1 MEQGAITIV
10 QVIYKNIFWVTW
22 NIKNTQIL
30 NPLSRIVYLLIDNDR
45 YVLHLR
51 NKFYLR
57 CFTYFKGV
65 ENLRFVR
72 NDKENLQLKGSHQ
85 HASGLDVAGQLVD
98 TKFVVIQDP
107 DCIVL
112 KRRWIEFLHN
122 MVESKNLDLI
132 GTPEAESELNL
143 STIKNNNRYKFISPL
158 PFLIYGKSKVIF
170 ANSFEPNFNS
180 GNLLDTGFKLSF
192 SCINRV
198 YSYELLHAFSTRSIK
213 SNIGFINRYSCTFY
227 TFNGSRDKTDCVHF
241 GRGSNRFG
249 KNRDGLNILTRLIR
263 AFLDPVIFRLRV
275 NKYILTSAKRIL
287 Y

>member
-1 MEQGAITIV
+1 VEPGCITIV
-10 QVIYKNIFWVTW
+10 QVIYKNILWVTW
-22 NIKNTQIL
+22 NIKNTQTL
-30 NPLSRIVYLLIDNDR
+30 NSSSRITYLLIDNDR

-57 CFTYFKGV
+57 YFTYFKGI
-65 ENLRFVR
+65 ENLRIVR
-72 NDKENLQLKGSHQ
+72 NNKENLQLKGSHQ
-85 HASGLDVAGQLVD
+85 HASGLDVAGRLVD

-112 KRRWIEFLHN
+112 KKRWIEFLDKLID
-122 MVESKNLDLI
+122 SKDLDLI
-132 GTPEAESELNL
+132 GTPEAESVLNL
-143 STIKNNNRYKFISPL
+143 SIKDNNRYKFISPL
-158 PFLIYGKSKVIF
+158 PFLIYGKSEVIF

-192 SCINRV
+192 SCINGD

-213 SNIGFINRYSCTFY
+213 SNIGFINKYSCTFY
-227 TFNGSRDKTDCVHF
+227 TFNGSHDKTYCVHF

-249 KNRDGLNILTRLIR
+249 KNRDGLKMLTKLIR

-275 NKYILTSAKRIL
+275 NKYILTSMKRIL
-287 Y
+287 